1 MLNISAIGFS
11 PLSKTIPK
19 LHDHNEYLNADVYLK
34 GIKIY
39 EKIIVSLGNV
49 GGKDHGH

>member
-11 PLSKTIPK
+11 PLTNTVPK
-19 LHDHNEYLNADVYLK
+19 IHDHNEYLNADVYLR

-39 EKIIVSLGNV
+39 EKIITNIANT
-49 GGKDHGH
+49 